1 MRARDEV
8 EPVVQQ
14 PSRSDVPPI
23 VLLVNRHWSLR
34 ASGAFK
40 VRDGKVDLEQ
50 AAEGAVE
57 AAPAAEAARLR
68 RIPDDNNNGGF
79 IK

>member
-1 MRARDEV
+1 MRALDEFG
-8 EPVVQQ
+8 PVVQQ
-14 PSRSDVPPI
+14 PSRSDVPLIP
-23 VLLVNRHWSLR
+23 LLVNCHWYLR
-34 ASGAFK
+34 ASGALK

-57 AAPAAEAARLR
+57 AARLR
-68 RIPDDNNNGGF
+68 PISDDNSNSGF

>member
-40 VRDGKVDLEQ
+40 VLDGKVDLEQ

-57 AAPAAEAARLR
+57 AARLR
-68 RIPDDNNNGGF
+68 PISDDNSNSGF